1 MADPARRH
9 RRPVN
14 PKVAARRRFVV
25 RVALFGLVAVALLF
39 VFVFPTQSLLA
50 QWREADEIRSELE
63 LLRDEGDRL
72 EREARLLEDDA
83 EIERLARERYNLV
96 WPGET
101 PYNAVPDPNAPA
113 APSPSPAPPT
123 TTTP

>member
-1 MADPARRH
+1 M
-9 RRPVN
+9 N

-25 RVALFGLVAVALLF
+25 RVALLGLVAVALLF
-39 VFVFPTQSLLA
+39 VLVFPIQSLLA